1 MARPASIA
9 LAGYF
14 PTPAHLLP
22 SLASLVSFSLPESKA
37 PHALVDPCAGDAAA
51 IIALRNLWFGET
63 RICKSYNAHDAHLF
77 VVELER
83 ERFKAANASLPFSN
97 VYTGRWDTV
106 LEADAFHVDI
116 KQSDGASL
124 LFLNPPYDTD
134 PVEGRLEHRFLK
146 RWTQCLMPGDG
157 VLMFVVPHYALA
169 ASAGFLACHY
179 TDYRAWR
186 FPDEDFARFRQCVL
200 LARRRSAALPE
211 NDLGRKRI
219 ERWSEAP
226 ESMPRL
232 HPLGSP
238 AFTVSG
244 QHPGLRLDKMPL
256 DIETLVAGFRG
267 WDNSPMFGTDRSVED
282 LIGAR
287 YEVAMPPRPA
297 HIALALSAGML
308 NGKRLTPNRSDLPPI
323 LVKGSFRRGFVV
335 VEEKFNKEGALTGS
349 VQVQRPKLTLHAL
362 RLDTLRFLELRPGT
376 LPSGARELNDFNSA
390 DLVEAYGESLG
401 QLMRDQFPALHD
413 PSNPQDEMELP
424 VLGRRPFL
432 MQRHLISAG
441 LKLLARGENPIAAA
455 EVGTGKST
463 VSLSIAGSL
472 APEHFGRTV
481 AELRRLGFDTRR
493 LRPVR
498 QVLILCPPHL
508 LTSWRDQAAA
518 VLPGHRVQIVEAIS
532 DLDRPAEIYLLS
544 RETAKLG
551 HGLRGLGGS
560 PSRARQC
567 PRCGC
572 LVSADPEGL
581 ATRRERCGHQRRHPT
596 NPAAALAEELAA
608 ILTRPYPFD
617 PTVRSLVVDRNVLK
631 RWLPDTPEGE
641 DGCEVD
647 DGPAPPRDT
656 LGALARAALRLLC
669 GPGRGYHRQPY
680 SLRRAIFYLAGA
692 AEVVPEICR
701 EAHERADRLNE
712 QADLALARGLSAYSS
727 EVSGPRQTA
736 GELVTLAQR
745 LESPEESE
753 NPPRHP
759 LLDALA
765 ELVAC
770 GQWEESAPCPE
781 PLFQAVPEP
790 RRYSIARYLLRH
802 RKRLACNPDLLILD
816 EAHEYSNLGSAQ
828 QKAAHRLV
836 EIPGVPTI
844 ALSGSLMGGYAG
856 SLFANFWAM
865 SRRFRKAFRRT
876 EKGPFVSRY
885 GYRKVFVPAGREGQT
900 EIIGY
905 GARSDRED
913 QRESL
918 EIRQMGEAP
927 GVLPLFILEHLLPVS
942 LIMHKEDLEG
952 ELPPCREVPVPIE
965 IGEDDAIGKEMLA
978 EQKRLTGEL
987 MRQIKADM
995 YSSYAGKL
1003 WGALSTL
1010 PSYLDRLTDDLP
1022 PFLVK
1027 YPDEVGGAIVA
1038 EGKLFPAS
1046 VLTPKERWLMARVRG
1061 YLDEGRNV
1069 LIFLLHT
1076 GKSGLPA
1083 RYLRLFKEHLG
1094 ERPVFLDVT
1103 KVKAAQR
1110 EEWLNAQVI
1119 EPGRRILI
1127 TNPKAV
1133 QTGLNNLVTFS
1144 RAIWVQ
1150 GVDYDARVVRQA
1162 NGRVHR
1168 IGQTLDVTIE
1178 VPYYQ
1183 GTLQKLALDLV
1194 ARKISASVQVDGLSI
1209 EGALESAGA
1218 GEGKD
1223 EANQAAIGIGQAIYE
1238 AWLGG
1243 R

>member
-1 MARPASIA
+1 
-9 LAGYF
+9 
-14 PTPAHLLP
+14 
-22 SLASLVSFSLPESKA
+22 VSFSLPSSKG

-51 IIALRNLWFGET
+51 IITLRNLWFGET
-63 RICKSYNAHDAHLF
+63 RIHKSYNVHDARLF
-77 VVELER
+77 VVELEKD
-83 ERFKAANASLPFSN
+83 RFDAADLQLRCTNAYL
-97 VYTGRWDTV
+97 GRWDTV
-106 LEADAFHVDI
+106 LEGDAFHVDI
-116 KQSDGASL
+116 KVEDGASL
-124 LFLNPPYDTD
+124 LFLNPPYDVD
-134 PVEGRLEHRFLK
+134 PVEGRLEQRFLK

-157 VLMFVVPHYALA
+157 VLMFVVPYYALA
-169 ASAGFLACHY
+169 ASAGFLACQY
-179 TDYRAWR
+179 TDLRAWR
-186 FPDEDFARFRQCVL
+186 FPGEDFARFRQCVL
-200 LARRRSAALPE
+200 LARRRSTALPD
-211 NDLGRKRI
+211 NDLDRKRI
-219 ERWSEAP
+219 ERWSAAP
-226 ESMPRL
+226 ESMPEL
-232 HPLGSP
+232 VPLGSP
-238 AFTVSG
+238 ALKVSG
-244 QHPGLRLDKMPL
+244 QRPGLRLEKVPL
-256 DIETLVAGFRG
+256 DLEGLVAGFRA
-267 WDNSPMFGTDRSVED
+267 WDNSPMFGTDRSVDE

-308 NGKRLTPNRSDLPPI
+308 NGKRLTPSRPGLPPI
-323 LVKGSFRRGFVV
+323 LVKGSFRRDFVV
-335 VEEKFNKEGALTGS
+335 VEEKFNKEGALTGT

-376 LPSGARELNDFNSA
+376 IPSGARELDDFNSA

-401 QLMRDQFPALHD
+401 RLMRDQFPALHD
-413 PSNPQDEMELP
+413 PSNPRNEMELP
-424 VLGRRPFL
+424 ELGRQPFR
-432 MQRHLISAG
+432 MQKHLISAG
-441 LKLLARGENPIAAA
+441 LKLLARGENPMSAA

-463 VSLSIAGSL
+463 VSLSIAGCL

-481 AELRRLGFDTRR
+481 SELRRLGFDTRR

-498 QVLILCPPHL
+498 RVLILCPPHL

-551 HGLRGLGGS
+551 HGLRGLGG
-560 PSRARQC
+560 PPRRTRQC
-567 PRCGC
+567 PRCGR
-572 LVSADPEGL
+572 LVTADPEGL
-581 ATRRERCGHQRRHPT
+581 ATRRERCGHQRRYPV
-596 NPAAALAEELAA
+596 NAAAALAEELAA
-608 ILTRPYPFD
+608 ILSRTYPFD
-617 PTVRSLVVDRNVLK
+617 PTVRSLVVDRNMLR
-631 RWLPDTPEGE
+631 RWLPDRLEGE
-641 DGCEVD
+641 DESGNG
-647 DGPAPPRDT
+647 GPVPRRST
-656 LGALARAALRLLC
+656 IEGIAREALRILC
-669 GPGRGYHRQPY
+669 GPGRGYQHQTYR
-680 SLRRAIFYLAGA
+680 LRRAIAHLAGA
-692 AEVVPEICR
+692 AGAVPEILQ
-701 EAHERADRLNE
+701 EARERADRFAE
-712 QADLALARGLSAYSS
+712 EAARASARGMSNYAS
-727 EVSGPRQTA
+727 EVSEPRQVA
-736 GELVTLAQR
+736 GELAAVARQ
-745 LESPEESE
+745 LESPEADEPE
-753 NPPRHP
+753 LGHP
-759 LLDALA
+759 LLGVLEA
-765 ELVAC
+765 LVAC

-802 RKRLACNPDLLILD
+802 RRRLACNPDLLVLD

-836 EIPGVPTI
+836 EIPGIPTI

-865 SRRFRKAFRRT
+865 SPRFRKAFRRT

-885 GYRKVFVPAGREGQT
+885 GYRKVFVPAGSEGQT
-900 EIIGY
+900 EVVGY

-965 IGEDDAIGKEMLA
+965 VGEDDPLGKEMLG
-978 EQKRLTGEL
+978 EQERLTREL

-995 YSSYAGKL
+995 YSSCAGKL

-1010 PSYLDRLTDDLP
+1010 PSYLDRATDDLP
-1022 PFLVK
+1022 PFLLK
-1027 YPDEVGGAIVA
+1027 YPDEAGGGIVA
-1038 EGKLFPAS
+1038 EGKLFPAG

-1061 YLDEGRNV
+1061 YLEEGRNV

-1076 GKSGLPA
+1076 GKSGLPN
-1083 RYLRLFKEHLG
+1083 RYLRLFREQLG
-1094 ERPVFLDVT
+1094 ERPVFLDVK

-1168 IGQTLDVTIE
+1168 IGQILDVTIE
-1178 VPYYQ
+1178 VPYYA

-1218 GEGKD
+1218 GEGND

-1238 AWLGG
+1238 AW
-1243 R
+1243 RNQR